1 MNVTLETGHFGSMFP
16 IDAGLVV
23 GVDIVVI
30 VVGVFIA
37 AVTVVGCFMAGP
49 PMGCWLGAMVGA
61 SIAEDGVPPRVALP
75 IIDLK

>member
-1 MNVTLETGHFGSMFP
+1 MDVTLETGHFGSMFP
-16 IDAGLVV
+16 IDTGLVV
-23 GVDIVVI
+23 GVDI

-37 AVTVVGCFMAGP
+37 AVTGVGCFMAGP

-61 SIAEDGVPPRVALP
+61 SIAEDGVPTRVVLP